1 MVLGGQAFGSCLGH
15 KGRTF
20 MKGITALIK
29 ETSEN
34 SLTMYGQ
41 SEKTATD
48 KPENGPSPYTE
59 SAGTMIWLLASR
71 TEK

>member
-1 MVLGGQAFGSCLGH
+1 
-15 KGRTF
+15 
-20 MKGITALIK
+20 MKITALIK

-59 SAGTMIWLLASR
+59 SAGTMI
-71 TEK
+71 